1 MLHFYFTEGLTAK
14 FNERFR
20 NDFKNYANKDDL
32 KDEPICVLIQTVN
45 KHEFYAAMLELKEDS
60 EVKQYAIDDPL
71 CDAKSY
77 YYVGRWGDREIP
89 VAIIQTGMGG
99 NDVYGSWYETKKAL
113 YNLPHLKYIFAVGV
127 CGGIRGKVKMG
138 EVIVSKAIWGY
149 SELKMTKPRWISR
162 SDSVNLE
169 HTNFFHFLNQAAQLP
184 YNTKCGTMISGPWL
198 IKSVAI
204 QGDLLAICPEGIA
217 FEMEG
222 DGIVKA
228 CRGKPIEYL
237 VVKGVCDFG
246 DQHKNDDWQPQA
258 ATNAAKSLCEVMAKA
273 PPDMFKW

>member
-1 MLHFYFTEGLTAK
+1 MSHFYFTEKLESK
-14 FNERFR
+14 FNARFTF
-20 NDFKNYANKDDL
+20 NEYADKNHL

-45 KHEFYAAMLELKEDS
+45 KHEFRAVMLELKEGS

-71 CDAKSY
+71 CDSQSY
-77 YYVGRWGDREIP
+77 YYIGRWGNREIP
-89 VAIIQTGMGG
+89 VAIIQTGMGS

-113 YNLPHLKYIFAVGV
+113 KNLPHLRYIFAVGV
-127 CGGIRGKVKMG
+127 CGGVKHKVKMG

-149 SELKMTKPRWISR
+149 SELKMTEPRWISR
-162 SDSVNLE
+162 SDCVNLE
-169 HTNFFHFLNQAAQLP
+169 NTNFFHFLSQTAHLP
-184 YNTKCGTMISGPWL
+184 TNTKCGTMISGPWL

-204 QGDLLAICPEGIA
+204 QDDLSKICQEGIA

-228 CRGKPIEYL
+228 CRKTKIEYS

-246 DQHKNDDWQPQA
+246 DLDKNDDWQPQA
-258 ATNAAKSLCEVMAKA
+258 ATNAAKSLCEVMTKA
-273 PPDMFKW
+273 PTDMFRW